1 MSNRV
6 ESWPGTQTKPNY
18 LYSIISVALVLF
30 LIGFFG
36 LIILHAQSLLTL
48 LKEKVNVM
56 VELENG
62 TDKKDVFTLKSKLES
77 SPYVKKGSVV
87 FTSKEEAVE
96 LLRED
101 FGEDFLKMEFQN
113 PLYDVLSFNLQAD
126 YMEQSKLAEIKKS
139 ILMNQY
145 VNDVYYQEGL
155 VDDIAANIRKT
166 GFLAL
171 GISFLFLIVA
181 LTLIHNTIKLALYAN
196 RFLIKNMELVG
207 ASWGFI
213 TRPYFLKSLR
223 NGLFSGM
230 IAVSLLLMLL
240 LLAQQDLP
248 ELRELEDPFL
258 LSLLF
263 IGLILTGILISGG
276 STWYIV
282 NKYLRMRLDDLY

>member
-1 MSNRV
+1 MSNRA
-6 ESWPGTQTKPNY
+6 ESWPKPQNKPNY
-18 LYSIISVALVLF
+18 IYSIISVALVLF

-36 LIILHAQSLLTL
+36 LVILHAQRLVTIF
-48 LKEKVNVM
+48 KERVNVM

-62 TDKKDVFTLKSKLES
+62 TDKNDVFTLKTKLEA
-77 SPYVKKGSVV
+77 SPYVKKGSVL
-87 FTSKEEAVE
+87 FTSKEAAVE

-113 PLYDVLSFNLQAD
+113 PLYDVLSFNLQAE
-126 YMEQSKLAEIKKS
+126 YMEETKLEEIKKS
-139 ILMNQY
+139 IEMNQY

-155 VDDIAANIRKT
+155 VEDISRNIRKI

-171 GISFLFLIVA
+171 AIGCLFLIVA

-196 RFLIKNMELVG
+196 RFIIKNMELVG

-213 TRPYFLKSLR
+213 SRPYFLRSLK
-223 NGLFSGM
+223 NGLYSGM
-230 IAVSLLLMLL
+230 LAVSLLLMLL

-258 LSLLF
+258 FSLLF
-263 IGLILTGILISGG
+263 LVLILIGIIISGG

-282 NKYLRMRLDDLY
+282 NKYLRMRTDDLY